1 MALQNLISNNS
12 LVTIFYIISFVYIIE
27 MSQFNTNDLF
37 LEPKTTQYGSH
48 MVMTNVTKQSKVKY
62 VNIDTRFRDE
72 YNYSSTANY
81 NITLPQRITDV
92 KNTTLTAIEIPMSIY
107 NISTNLGNNCFNIKY
122 DGNTSTITIPDN
134 YYNIVTLKTA
144 INNSLPGHDMSY
156 NYFSSKSQFI
166 TGNSKTVTISFD
178 TTISGGNDKYNI
190 KSKLG
195 WILGFRNLSYDVND
209 SGYTTS
215 ESFIDL
221 NGHRYLYLAIDE
233 FNKGNQYSFISPLY
247 TSLINKN
254 IIARI
259 SMDPANHEF
268 GNVLVANLTNGL
280 LVSDVRNYTGK
291 IDLLKMNIQLLDE
304 NGNSVNLNGLDF
316 SFCLAVEHE

>member
-1 MALQNLISNNS
+1 
-12 LVTIFYIISFVYIIE
+12 
-27 MSQFNTNDLF
+27 
-37 LEPKTTQYGSH
+37 
-48 MVMTNVTKQSKVKY
+48 
-62 VNIDTRFRDE
+62 
-72 YNYSSTANY
+72 
-81 NITLPQRITDV
+81 
-92 KNTTLTAIEIPMSIY
+92 MSIY
-107 NISTNLGNNCFNIKY
+107 NISSNLGNNCFNITY

-134 YYNIVTLKTA
+134 YYNVETLKTA

-156 NYFSSKSQFI
+156 NYTGSKSQFI
-166 TGNSKTVTISFD
+166 TGNNKTINVSFD
-178 TTISGGNDKYNI
+178 TTLSGGHDKYNI

-195 WILGFRNLSYDVND
+195 WILGFRNINYEVNNSSYTN
-209 SGYTTS
+209 S

-221 NGHRYLYLAIDE
+221 NGPRYLYLAIDE

-259 SMDPANHEF
+259 SMDPGNHGF
-268 GNVLVANLTNGL
+268 GNILVANLTNGL

-316 SFCLAVEHE
+316 SYCLAVEHE

>member
-1 MALQNLISNNS
+1 VLEDLISDNS

-48 MVMTNVTKQSKVKY
+48 MVMTNVAKQSKIKY

-81 NITLPQRITDV
+81 NVTLPQRITDV
-92 KNTTLTAIEIPMSIY
+92 KNMTLTAIEVPMSIY
-107 NISTNLGNNCFNIKY
+107 NVSSNLGNNCFNITY
-122 DGNTSTITIPDN
+122 DGHTSTITIPDN
-134 YYNIVTLKTA
+134 YYNLVSLKTA
-144 INNSLPGHDMSY
+144 INNSLPGHDISY
-156 NYFSSKSQFI
+156 NYLGSKSQFI
-166 TGNSKTVTISFD
+166 TGNNKHITVSFD
-178 TTISGGNDKYNI
+178 TTLSGSHDKYNI

-195 WILGFRNLSYDVND
+195 WILGFRNISCEVNNG
-209 SGYTTS
+209 GYTTS

-221 NGHRYLYLAIDE
+221 NGLRYLYLAIDE

-259 SMDPANHEF
+259 SMDPANNDF
-268 GNVLVANLTNGL
+268 GSVLVANLTNGL

-304 NGNSVNLNGLDF
+304 NGNNVNLNGLDF